1 MAVVLVLIILVLGYR
16 YTNAVP
22 AEKIAL
28 KRNDGWVA
36 YVRMASHGLRFVS
49 TAIFIYVTLAV
60 CTIIMMFFI
69 MMMYRWLDISA
80 HKYKEY
86 LNHITI
92 LWSLKYYDIGMS
104 ECVIAWFAFASCSRS
119 IKAENGKNKSSQ
131 RREIRKQDAILDII
145 IDAAEQL
152 HPVKVSL
159 KSRKFYIGIIQAEQF
174 EHPDSDNITI
184 IPYYSGHR
192 DKDTLK
198 IVFDSNY
205 IEVYEKRYG
214 KNFLDIL
221 ARSHSS
227 NGMRN
232 LEEFRIV
239 IRVAEI
245 ESISFFDL
253 NYYHDD
259 FVEKPKKFWKL
270 ITQQE

>member
-1 MAVVLVLIILVLGYR
+1 M
-16 YTNAVP
+16 
-22 AEKIAL
+22 
-28 KRNDGWVA
+28 
-36 YVRMASHGLRFVS
+36 
-49 TAIFIYVTLAV
+49 
-60 CTIIMMFFI
+60 
-69 MMMYRWLDISA
+69 
-80 HKYKEY
+80 
-86 LNHITI
+86 
-92 LWSLKYYDIGMS
+92 
-104 ECVIAWFAFASCSRS
+104 
-119 IKAENGKNKSSQ
+119 
-131 RREIRKQDAILDII
+131 
-145 IDAAEQL
+145 
-152 HPVKVSL
+152 
-159 KSRKFYIGIIQAEQF
+159 
-174 EHPDSDNITI
+174 
-184 IPYYSGHR
+184 
-192 DKDTLK
+192 K

>member
-1 MAVVLVLIILVLGYR
+1 MAAVLILIVLVLGYR

-22 AEKIAL
+22 AERIAL
-28 KRNDGWVA
+28 KRSDGWVA
-36 YVRMASHGLRFVS
+36 YVRMASHGLRFVC
-49 TAIFIYVTLAV
+49 TAIFTYVTLAV
-60 CTIIMMFFI
+60 CTIIMMFCI
-69 MMMYRWLDISA
+69 MMMYRWLGIST
-80 HKYKEY
+80 HKYEDY
-86 LNHITI
+86 LNYITI
-92 LWSLKYYDIGMS
+92 FWSLEYYGVGVN
-104 ECVIAWFAFASCSRS
+104 ECIVIWLAFISCSRGIRADS
-119 IKAENGKNKSSQ
+119 NKNQK
-131 RREIRKQDAILDII
+131 REIRKQDALLDII

-152 HPVKVSL
+152 HPIKISL

-184 IPYYSGHR
+184 IPYHSGHR

-205 IEVYEKRYG
+205 IKVYEKHYG
-214 KNFLDIL
+214 EDFLNIL
-221 ARSHSS
+221 ARSRSS
-227 NGMRN
+227 KGMRN

-259 FVEKPKKFWKL
+259 FIEKPKRFWKI